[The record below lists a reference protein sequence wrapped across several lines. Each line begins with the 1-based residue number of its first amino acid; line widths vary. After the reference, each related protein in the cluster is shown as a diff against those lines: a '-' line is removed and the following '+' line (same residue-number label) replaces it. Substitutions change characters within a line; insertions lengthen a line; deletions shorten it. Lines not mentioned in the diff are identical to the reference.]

1 MALSP
6 QQKGQLASV
15 ITKYRGWIAFV
26 LGFVSGLLIGYL
38 TGTWQLLVLS
48 AVLAGFFA
56 TTYKRGLLYGSMSIL
71 AVYIYFVLIYVF
83 TTPALTVLN
92 VFIGIIG
99 LSGMG
104 IIALLITLLI
114 GFLVGLTGGYLGAVI
129 HSFITWP
136 TWEPVKE

>member
-1 MALSP
+1 MALSQ
-6 QQKGQLASV
+6 QQKGQIADT

-26 LGFVSGLLIGYL
+26 IGFISGLLIGYI
-38 TGTWQLLVLS
+38 TGIWQLLALS
-48 AVLAGFFA
+48 AILAGLFA
-56 TTYKRGLLYGSMSIL
+56 RSYKRGLLYGSMSVL
-71 AVYIYFVLIYVF
+71 AVYIYFLLILIL
-83 TTPALTVLN
+83 TSPALTVLN

-104 IIALLITLLI
+104 IIALFITLLI

-136 TWEPVKE
+136 AWEPVKE